1 MKKQLITT
9 VALVSLFLGGT
20 LLPVSTAQAVPAA
33 SAHAGK
39 HGMFEKFKAALQQ
52 LDLSTGQQTQ
62 INAIL
67 NDAKTKMASAKGTG
81 SAGTTNK
88 ALVKSIVKAAVE
100 KVGTVL
106 TAPQKTKLRQ
116 LMKSAK
122 TA

>member
-1 MKKQLITT
+1 MKKRLVTT
-9 VALVSLFLGGT
+9 AAMVSLFLGGT
-20 LLPVSTAQAVPAA
+20 LIPAA

-116 LMKSAK
+116 LMKSTK